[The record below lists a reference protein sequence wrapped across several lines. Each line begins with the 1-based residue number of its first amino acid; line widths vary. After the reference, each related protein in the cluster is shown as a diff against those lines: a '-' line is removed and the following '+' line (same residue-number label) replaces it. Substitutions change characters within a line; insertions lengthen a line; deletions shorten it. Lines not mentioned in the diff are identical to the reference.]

1 MYNMKRT
8 LEAIKKQV
16 GDLIMRCPNITE
28 GEIRKELKLSYRF
41 GTKLFDGMIKKGE
54 ICLTN

>member
-1 MYNMKRT
+1 MKRT